1 MEHLAMKDVRRPTLL
16 SKGTHLAP
24 KYFNSRSAGVIA
36 PALNKLLVD
45 VFALYL
51 KTKSFHWHVSGPHF
65 RDYHLLFD
73 EQAEQLLAMTDPL
86 GERVRK
92 LGATTIRSLGH
103 IARLRSIVDNEADH
117 TSSSEML
124 EDLKADNEV
133 LASALRNAHKL
144 CDEHGDIA
152 TASLIEVWLDESE
165 RRMWFLSAVSA

>member
-1 MEHLAMKDVRRPTLL
+1 MEHLVMKDVRRPTLL

-24 KYFNSRSAGVIA
+24 KHFNSISAGVIA
-36 PALNKLLVD
+36 PALNKLLAD

-51 KTKSFHWHVSGPHF
+51 KTKNFHWHVSGPHF

-103 IARLRSIVDNEADH
+103 IARLRSIVDNEANH
-117 TSSSEML
+117 MSSSEML
-124 EDLKADNEV
+124 EELKADNEM
-133 LASALRNAHKL
+133 LACALRNAHKL
-144 CDEHGDIA
+144 CDEQA
-152 TASLIEVWLDESE
+152 TLRPPA
-165 RRMWFLSAVSA
+165 LSRFGLTSPNAACGSFQK